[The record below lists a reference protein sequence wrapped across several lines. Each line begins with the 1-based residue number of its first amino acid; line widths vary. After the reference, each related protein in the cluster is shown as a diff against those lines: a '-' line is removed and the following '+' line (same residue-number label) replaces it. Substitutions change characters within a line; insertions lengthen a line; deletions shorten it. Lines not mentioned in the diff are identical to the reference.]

1 VPAMSLNE
9 IVRPASGRVGV
20 STPLVNVVPSQ
31 PSEYFIPSYYGPS
44 KFHAWCTAAHTSAHD
59 IMYRAV
65 ILTSRLQGV
74 AGTNN
79 VELPPTDSM
88 RMVVVVRSS
97 IPVPRS
103 CVSLDREPFAFSS
116 SPSTCATG

>member
-1 VPAMSLNE
+1 MLSQVS
-9 IVRPASGRVGV
+9 PASTSYLRITAHQNFMHAVTNGV
-20 STPLVNVVPSQ
+20 QLL
-31 PSEYFIPSYYGPS
+31 IL
-44 KFHAWCTAAHTSAHD
+44 ALMTSL
-59 IMYRAV
+59 IMYRTV

-116 SPSTCATG
+116 SPSTCAADRQTPQAPLIAGLNPT